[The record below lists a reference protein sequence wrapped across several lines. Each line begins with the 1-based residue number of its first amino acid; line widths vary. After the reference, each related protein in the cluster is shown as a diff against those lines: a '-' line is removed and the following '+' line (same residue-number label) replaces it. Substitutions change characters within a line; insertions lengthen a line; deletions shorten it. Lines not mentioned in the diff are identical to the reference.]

1 MEEDARRGASV
12 YATSKSDLAITWK
25 DQRHSGDTL
34 VLMRNYRVLAQR
46 VLGTDHPNTTSSV
59 ALLAQWEDTSDSLWK
74 GINSSSY
81 Q

>member
-1 MEEDARRGASV
+1 EAWKRTLGEEHPSTL
-12 YATSKSDLAITWK
+12 TSKSNLAITWK

-59 ALLAQWEDTSDSLWK
+59 ALLAQWEDTSDSL
-74 GINSSSY
+74 
-81 Q
+81 